1 MRCNLEE
8 MKREIAALIP
18 ASHPQGGE
26 ATLLVTVKGEKILD
40 RRSIN
45 WIIRRLA
52 EYYNLDLRAIKK
64 NYGPLLGKKRFIP
77 LPLSRR
83 LVYLPLTLKTDTIP
97 QDKKMAYISLEQIR
111 GAESKAEIKE
121 NAVIISLRC
130 GVKLTCCNALATIE
144 GRIRDSRLIQKIILS
159 EEEEKEKYVLSFG
172 SRPAYIAENG
182 TEQEEIARLTA
193 ALLYFSNS
201 RSRHK

>member
-8 MKREIAALIP
+8 MKKEIAALIP

-26 ATLLVTVKGEKILD
+26 ATLLITVKGEKILD

-52 EYYNLDLRAIKK
+52 EYHNIDLRAIKK

-77 LPLSRR
+77 LPLSQK

-97 QDKKMAYISLEQIR
+97 VDKRMAYISLEQIGGVER
-111 GAESKAEIKE
+111 KE
-121 NAVIISLRC
+121 NLKESTVNILLRC
-130 GVKLTCCNALATIE
+130 GIELACCNALATIRT
-144 GRIRDSRLIQKIILS
+144 RIRDSKLIQKIILS
-159 EEEEKEKYVLSFG
+159 EQEEKGKYVFNLEG
-172 SRPAYIAENG
+172 RPAFIAENG
-182 TEQEEIARLTA
+182 PEHDEIARLTA
-193 ALLYFSNS
+193 ALLYFSKSHS
-201 RSRHK
+201 RNN